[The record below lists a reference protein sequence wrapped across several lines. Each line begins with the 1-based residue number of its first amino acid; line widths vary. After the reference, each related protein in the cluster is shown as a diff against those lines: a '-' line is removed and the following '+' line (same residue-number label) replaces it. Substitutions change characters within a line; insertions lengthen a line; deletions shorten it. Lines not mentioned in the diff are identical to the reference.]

1 MAGIVPTKS
10 NLMAAQKSLKL
21 AKLGYE
27 LMDRKKNILI
37 KELLSLAADAK
48 TIRADTEK
56 AFSEAY
62 ESLRHAEMTLGRC
75 GTFAMSVPVDDGL
88 SLSAHSVMGVEL
100 PDIRYKEQKSYPY
113 FGFDC
118 TNAYLDEAYRSF
130 NKAKALAVKLAA
142 VENNVCRLADA
153 VKKTQKRANALSN
166 VQIPTLTARIKF
178 ITEALDEKEREDFSR
193 LKLLKST
200 EEKASEKE

>member
-48 TIRADTEK
+48 TIRADTDK

-75 GTFAMSVPVDDGL
+75 GTFAMSVPIDDAWNCRISGTR
-88 SLSAHSVMGVEL
+88 SKNPTHTSA
-100 PDIRYKEQKSYPY
+100 
-113 FGFDC
+113 
-118 TNAYLDEAYRSF
+118 
-130 NKAKALAVKLAA
+130 
-142 VENNVCRLADA
+142 
-153 VKKTQKRANALSN
+153 
-166 VQIPTLTARIKF
+166 LTAPMPTSTRLIG
-178 ITEALDEKEREDFSR
+178 ALTKPKH
-193 LKLLKST
+193 LP
-200 EEKASEKE
+200 

>member
-75 GTFAMSVPVDDGL
+75 GTFALSVPGDDGL

-100 PDIRYKEQKSYPY
+100 PDIRYKELSSIENLPSIQREILHGAS
-113 FGFDC
+113 
-118 TNAYLDEAYRSF
+118 AYVKPGGTLVYSTSTLR
-130 NKAKALAVKLAA
+130 KA
-142 VENNVCRLADA
+142 ENEEVLTAFLADH
-153 VKKTQKRANALSN
+153 
-166 VQIPTLTARIKF
+166 PDFTLTPFDAAGIHSEGMLTLLPHLHGTDGFFVAKM
-178 ITEALDEKEREDFSR
+178 TK
-193 LKLLKST
+193 KLQ
-200 EEKASEKE
+200 

>member
-75 GTFAMSVPVDDGL
+75 GTFAMSVPIDDGL

-130 NKAKALAVKLAA
+130 NKAKALAVKHCGGGKQCLPVGRCGQKDAEARQCA
-142 VENNVCRLADA
+142 VQCADSDA
-153 VKKTQKRANALSN
+153 YGTHQVYHGSA
-166 VQIPTLTARIKF
+166 
-178 ITEALDEKEREDFSR
+178 
-193 LKLLKST
+193 
-200 EEKASEKE
+200 